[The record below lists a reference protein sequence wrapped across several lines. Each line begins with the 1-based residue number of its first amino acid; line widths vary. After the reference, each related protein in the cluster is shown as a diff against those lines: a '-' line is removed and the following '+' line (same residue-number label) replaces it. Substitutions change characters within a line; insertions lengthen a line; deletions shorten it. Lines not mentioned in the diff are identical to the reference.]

1 MSTSCE
7 NEPVNPWLIS
17 APAAILTA
25 AGITSYGAIH
35 PRSQLFGETL
45 SCTDSPCKLAITFDD
60 GPNPAITPRLLDLLA
75 GFSVPATFFL
85 IGKYARQNPELVRE
99 IHDRGHL
106 IGNHTETHP
115 NLFFSSSSQIRDQ
128 LSACSNS
135 LASILGAP
143 PLLMRPPW
151 GARNPWLASIARDLK
166 LQVVMW
172 TSLPGDWRAPSDEWL
187 IRRLQPVS
195 TRSSA
200 TSRTGDVICL
210 HDGSHL
216 APNAD
221 RTHTLAA
228 LEYWLPRWRD
238 LGLEFVTIPDA
249 VHRPAD

>member
-1 MSTSCE
+1 
-7 NEPVNPWLIS
+7 VNPWLIS
-17 APAAILTA
+17 VPGAALTA
-25 AGITSYGAIH
+25 VGIASYGTIH
-35 PRSQLFGETL
+35 PRSQLFGETIF
-45 SCTDSPCKLAITFDD
+45 CTDSPRKLAITFDD
-60 GPNPAITPRLLDLLA
+60 GPNPAITPRLLDLLTR
-75 GFSVPATFFL
+75 FSVPATFFL

-99 IHDRGHL
+99 IHNRGHV
-106 IGNHTETHP
+106 IGNHTNTHP
-115 NLFFSSSSQIRDQ
+115 NLFLCSPTRIREQ
-128 LSACSNS
+128 LSACSDS
-135 LASILGAP
+135 LASILGAA
-143 PLLMRPPW
+143 PLWMRPPW
-151 GARNPWLASIARDLK
+151 GARSPWLASIACDLK

-195 TRSSA
+195 TRAS
-200 TSRTGDVICL
+200 TTPTGDIICL

-216 APNAD
+216 AQNAD